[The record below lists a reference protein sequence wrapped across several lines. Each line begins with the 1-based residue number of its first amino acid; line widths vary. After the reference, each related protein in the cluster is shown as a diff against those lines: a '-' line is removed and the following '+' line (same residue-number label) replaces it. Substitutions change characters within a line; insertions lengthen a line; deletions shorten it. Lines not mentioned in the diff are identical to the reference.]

1 MPRQPSAPWTN
12 RIVGHG
18 EEAPDQLLAHP
29 ANPKIHPRRQ
39 QQALDHA
46 ISDVGWITGVIVNQ
60 RTGHVLDGHARV
72 GLAISRG
79 EPTIPVTYVDIDEAA
94 ELKALATF
102 DPIGALAATD
112 DKMLEDLLIELSLA
126 DEDFA
131 TFVRDLS
138 KSDEHFYGPRQ
149 NAQDEWQGM
158 PEFDQNDQMPAY
170 RVIVSFDS
178 EADLAD
184 FEQRISQTV
193 PHTTATHSVWHPRK
207 ERNNLQSRAYLATP
221 AGAD

>member
-1 MPRQPSAPWTN
+1 MPRQPSSPWTN

-79 EPTIPVTYVDIDEAA
+79 EPTIPVTYVDLDESA

-112 DKMLEDLLIELSLA
+112 DKMLEDLLAELSLA
-126 DEDFA
+126 DEDFS
-131 TFVRDLS
+131 TFVRTLS
-138 KSDEHFYGPRQ
+138 DDHPYGKVV
-149 NAQDEWQGM
+149 QDEVPPVPTEPITRPG
-158 PEFDQNDQMPAY
+158 
-170 RVIVSFDS
+170 
-178 EADLAD
+178 DLWLLG
-184 FEQRISQTV
+184 TYV
-193 PHTTATHSVWHPRK
+193 VCPHCGGKTDV
-207 ERNNLQSRAYLATP
+207 
-221 AGAD
+221 

>member
-1 MPRQPSAPWTN
+1 MPRQPSSPWTN

-112 DKMLEDLLIELSLA
+112 DRMLEDLLAELSLA
-126 DEDFA
+126 DEDFT

-149 NAQDEWQGM
+149 NAHDEWQGM
-158 PEFDQNDQMPAY
+158 PEFDQEDAFGVLTLKVRFLTEDDIATFAQLVGQRVSLETKSIWFPQQEPAHVTGLGY
-170 RVIVSFDS
+170 V
-178 EADLAD
+178 A
-184 FEQRISQTV
+184 
-193 PHTTATHSVWHPRK
+193 
-207 ERNNLQSRAYLATP
+207 N
-221 AGAD
+221 GAA